1 MKALLTT
8 GEGPF
13 GLSREEVPDPV
24 AGPGEALVRV
34 RAVSVNRGELALAAV
49 SPAGTRLGW
58 DVAGTVVEAAADGS
72 GPAPGTRVVGLAD
85 GAGWSERIAL
95 PASRLA
101 EIPAGVTDE
110 QAAALP
116 VAALTAWYGLRKAGP
131 LLGRTVLVTGAGGGV
146 GRIAV
151 QLAAAAGARVVA
163 WTGSPDRGRGLA
175 ELGAEVV
182 STYEEAAGGGSD
194 VLFDSVGGEVLTRA
208 FVTLRRG
215 GVAVVYGNTTRSELV
230 LPPDWGR
237 ARPGVSLHNVF
248 LFDEIGRQDPAADLR
263 ALLGLC
269 AAGRLDPQ
277 VAVTAPW
284 DDPAEALKR
293 LEGRSV
299 NGKVVLRLS

>member
-13 GLSREEVPDPV
+13 GLRHEEVPEPV
-24 AGPGEALVRV
+24 PAPGEALVRV

-49 SPAGTRLGW
+49 SPPGTRLGW

-85 GAGWSERIAL
+85 GGGWAERVAL
-95 PASRLA
+95 PVSRLA
-101 EIPAGVTDE
+101 PVPDAVTDE
-110 QAAALP
+110 RAAALP

-146 GRIAV
+146 ARIAV

-163 WTGSPDRGRGLA
+163 WTGSPERGHGLA

-215 GVAVVYGNTTRSELV
+215 GTAVVYGNTTRSELV

-248 LFDEIGRQDPAADLR
+248 LFDEIERHDPAADLGT
-263 ALLGLC
+263 LLGLC

-277 VAVTAPW
+277 VAATASW
-284 DDPAEALKR
+284 DDPAEVLKR

-299 NGKVVLRLS
+299 NGKVVLRLG